1 MIQLILLKELQ
12 PFCKTIGTVENLRT
26 FIRCILTRIQLEVGQ
41 TVVSA
46 EKVGSKKLT
55 RLPQKILWLN
65 MASPEVS
72 TIITRVNGQL
82 QTVLDS

>member
-1 MIQLILLKELQ
+1 MIQLILLKELE
-12 PFCKTIGTVENLRT
+12 PFCKTIGTVEKVMT

-46 EKVGSKKLT
+46 EKVGLKKLT
-55 RLPQKILWLN
+55 RLPQNILWII
-65 MASPEVS
+65 MVTPEVS